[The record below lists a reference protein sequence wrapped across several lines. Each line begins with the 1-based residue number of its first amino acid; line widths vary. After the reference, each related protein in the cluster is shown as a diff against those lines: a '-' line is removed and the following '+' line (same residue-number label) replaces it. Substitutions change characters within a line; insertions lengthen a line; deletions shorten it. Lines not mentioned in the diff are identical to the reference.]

1 MDWFFLY
8 ISNYCIFFMS
18 VVESSFTAQ
27 IDTYQYFCGNNFSVE
42 IFNGLVTC
50 QQYECTEKGNV
61 TVREGFCLNFDYRTS
76 NFEAGKC
83 FSTYRNNILPKHL
96 KNVSTFNEDVMCVEQ
111 NRSGMLCGK
120 CKENFSVSITS
131 YQFRCMD
138 STKCHKYNWILFI
151 LANCIPVSILFL
163 LVVMFDIKLISGYAN
178 GYIIFAQFLS
188 LQVNVIHISSGLGYI
203 IKNRSTDWILTK
215 LIVSFYSIW
224 SLDLANTLCPDI
236 CVGHNINSL
245 DAIAL
250 QYFPAF
256 YSLALVL
263 VTCCFVEL
271 HANNYRIVVLMW
283 KPFRKCFSR
292 IRRQINPSASL
303 INAFAT
309 FLLLSHS
316 KLTVTSFLLLMPA
329 KLYDKTGH
337 HVSTVLFYDGT
348 LEYLGSTYHK
358 CLFILAIVVL
368 IVFVFFPPLLLLLY
382 PWRMFQTLLTKL
394 RLNRPELIILMDCFQ
409 GCFKDGRNGGRDH
422 RWFSAVYFLLRIII
436 FSPVMMSWSLWNY
449 SFNPVVQLQEHII
462 LASCIL
468 MLTCFD
474 PYKFSLYTKLDIIAF
489 LYVLILDVFNSY
501 NVNEIKL
508 GKPNFNVSERLL
520 VVLLSFPAVAATMF
534 VSYYCV
540 RWFCVI
546 VIKKFLFLWLPAWA
560 IHVFKENSEEQLT
573 LLSENPHSDDIP
585 DRLLHPNDYICT
597 DDATDM
603 H

>member
-1 MDWFFLY
+1 MDGFIIVIW
-8 ISNYCIFFMS
+8 NVIFSMTA
-18 VVESSFTAQ
+18 VVSSIVDQ
-27 IDTYQYFCGNNFSVE
+27 SMLGSIKTYQYFCEDNSSAE
-42 IFNGLVTC
+42 IFNGLITC
-50 QQYECTEKGNV
+50 QQHRGMAVKDNV
-61 TVREGFCLNFDYRTS
+61 TVLEGICLNYDAE
-76 NFEAGKC
+76 NLIFEAGIC
-83 FSTYRNNILPKHL
+83 FYSDKHKVLPKTIR
-96 KNVSTFNEDVMCVEQ
+96 NVSTFNEDVMCVEQ

-178 GYIIFAQFLS
+178 TYILLAQFLS

-236 CVGHNINSL
+236 CVCHNINSL

-263 VTCCFVEL
+263 ITCCFVEL

-329 KLYDKTGH
+329 KLYNKTGQ

-348 LEYLGSTYHK
+348 LEYLESTYHR

-368 IVFVFFPPLLLLLY
+368 IVFVFLPPLLLLLY

-394 RLNRPELIILMDCFQ
+394 RLNRPELVILMDCFQ

-422 RWFSAVYFLLRIII
+422 RWFSSVYFLLRIII
-436 FSPVMMSWSLWNY
+436 FSSVMMSWSPWDY
-449 SFNPVVQLQEHII
+449 SFNPLVQLQEHII

-474 PYKFSLYTKLDIIAF
+474 PYKFSLYTKLDIIVF
-489 LYVLILDVFNSY
+489 LYVLILGVFNSY
-501 NVNEIKL
+501 NVYEINFS
-508 GKPNFNVSERLL
+508 KPNYEVSESLM
-520 VVLLSFPAVAATMF
+520 VVFLSLPALTATVI
-534 VSYYCV
+534 VSYYCIK
-540 RWFCVI
+540 RLYVI
-546 VIKKFLFLWLPAWA
+546 ITKRFHHHLYLHMPILVLFQ
-560 IHVFKENSEEQLT
+560 ENDEERLS
-573 LLSENPHSDDIP
+573 LLSEKCQSNDIP
-585 DRLLHPNDYICT
+585 DRLLHPDDYLY
-597 DDATDM
+597 
-603 H
+603 